1 MALYFMF
8 GKYTSEAAMQGMSAK
23 RTQDAFNVVKKFRG
37 EVKGMYTLL
46 GEHDL
51 VIIAELPGAEE
62 AVKASVALGRMS
74 GVSFRT
80 SPALP
85 VEEFDKMIDDM

>member
-8 GKYTSEAAMQGMSAK
+8 GKYTSEAMHGMGAK
-23 RTQDAFNVVKKFRG
+23 RTQDAMNVMKKFRG

-74 GVSFRT
+74 GVSFKT

-85 VEEFDKMIDDM
+85 VEDFDRMLEEI

>member
-1 MALYFMF
+1 MATYFMF
-8 GKYTSEAAMQGMSAK
+8 GKYTGDAIDGISAK
-23 RTQDAFNVVKKFRG
+23 RTQDAVAMMKKFRG
-37 EVKGMYTLL
+37 EIKGIYTLL

-62 AVKASVALGRMS
+62 AVKASVALGRLS

-80 SPALP
+80 SPAIP
-85 VEEFDKMIDDM
+85 VEAFDKMFEE

>member
-8 GKYTSEAAMQGMSAK
+8 GKYSSEGLHEMSTK
-23 RTQDAFNVVKKFRG
+23 RTQEAAALVKKYRG
-37 EVKGMYTLL
+37 EIKEVYTLL

-62 AVKASVALGRMS
+62 AIKASVALGRMT

-80 SPALP
+80 SPAIP
-85 VEEFDKMIDDM
+85 VATIDKILEEM